1 MTDCVVYPGVP
12 EVNQNFKELN
22 TVKAKANSKLKAEL
36 NKQSETKTNKT
47 KQINE
52 TLNQPNKKT
61 KMQVYQAPR
70 FSLKYSISTMLI
82 RSWWKNLVMH
92 RRKAHELQRSKERS
106 SISSNMNC
114 YTKHSTKLDMVLLW
128 IGDESQCK
136 HEC

>member
-12 EVNQNFKELN
+12 EVNQNFKEWN

-61 KMQVYQAPR
+61 KMQVYQALR
-70 FSLKYSISTMLI
+70 FSVKYSISTMLI
-82 RSWWKNLVMH
+82 RSWWENLVMH
-92 RRKAHELQRSKERS
+92 RRKAHELRS
-106 SISSNMNC
+106 SREKQHFIQ
-114 YTKHSTKLDMVLLW
+114 HELL
-128 IGDESQCK
+128 
-136 HEC
+136 H